1 MRYLR
6 AATVI
11 VVLLLCRAET
21 ALAGMPSLTLSDVAR
36 MRVQTIS
43 FFLVAILLSAW
54 VVRLL
59 WNSLRKDFTRLP
71 ALSYRGALAG
81 TLLWGLLFLFVL
93 SMISG
98 ARELMTPGAWE
109 KNGLTYRL
117 SDEASDPRTSA
128 EGATEETARA
138 TRTERRDKLEDLRA
152 VLLLHAATHGGAY
165 PATTEEATFAADFW
179 LQPGFT
185 AVRYGYR
192 GGLAADGAAH
202 PLVIEQQVYDED
214 TQFVLYTDGSIK
226 PLHNGDLAGLLATG
240 SGESHAEEPLD

>member
-1 MRYLR
+1 M
-6 AATVI
+6 VMG
-11 VVLLLCRAET
+11 VLCRAET

-43 FFLVAILLSAW
+43 FFVGAVLLAAW

-71 ALSYRGALAG
+71 ALSYKGALAG

-117 SDEASDPRTSA
+117 GDEESRPRISA
-128 EGATEETARA
+128 EGATEESVRA
-138 TRTERRDKLEDLRA
+138 TRAERRDKLEDLRA
-152 VLLLHAATHGGAY
+152 ALLLHAATHGGAY
-165 PATTEEATFAADFW
+165 PATMDEAPFAADFW
-179 LQPGFT
+179 LQPGFA

-192 GGLAADGAAH
+192 GGLSASGAAL
-202 PLVIEQQVYDED
+202 PLVLEQQVYDDE
-214 TQFVLYTDGSIK
+214 TQFVLFTDGSIK
-226 PLHNGDLAGLLATG
+226 PLANGEIASLAALSAGG
-240 SGESHAEEPLD
+240 RSDDDPQ